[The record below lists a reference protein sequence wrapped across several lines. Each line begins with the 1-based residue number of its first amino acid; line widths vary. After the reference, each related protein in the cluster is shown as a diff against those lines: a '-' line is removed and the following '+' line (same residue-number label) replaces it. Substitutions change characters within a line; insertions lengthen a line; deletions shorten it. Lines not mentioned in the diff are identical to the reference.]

1 MCRVPVLSTSSGI
14 SVILIRYPTKSM
26 TPTTSSMS
34 PRSLTEAFLANVIS
48 KPVATLLQAT
58 DARRFQPAPAGSA
71 CTAMANEILF
81 VGNSR
86 KKYRPIVRWAIESGF
101 RPSIY
106 GTRWSDLVPQDLIK
120 GENIDNKALARA
132 YASAKVVLNDHWESM
147 REYGFISNRIFDV
160 LASGARLVSDA
171 MPSIGYVFGGAVTQV
186 RGPEELRGRTECRS
200 VGSALQMMT
209 GSGSRPGCS
218 RIIVSMPERSQ

>member
-14 SVILIRYPTKSM
+14 SVILIKYPTKN
-26 TPTTSSMS
+26 TKPTTSSMS
-34 PRSLTEAFLANVIS
+34 RSLTYRAFLANVIS

-58 DARRFQPAPAGSA
+58 DARRFQPAPSGSA

-86 KKYRPIVRWAIESGF
+86 KIYRPIVRWAIESGF

-106 GTRWSDLVPQDLIK
+106 GTRWTELVPPDLIK
-120 GENIDNKALARA
+120 GEHIDNKALARV

-147 REYGFISNRIFDV
+147 REHGFISNRIFDV

-171 MPSIGYVFGGAVTQV
+171 MPSIGYVFG
-186 RGPEELRGRTECRS
+186 ERS
-200 VGSALQMMT
+200 HRYAAPKS
-209 GSGSRPGCS
+209 SGSR
-218 RIIVSMPERSQ
+218 